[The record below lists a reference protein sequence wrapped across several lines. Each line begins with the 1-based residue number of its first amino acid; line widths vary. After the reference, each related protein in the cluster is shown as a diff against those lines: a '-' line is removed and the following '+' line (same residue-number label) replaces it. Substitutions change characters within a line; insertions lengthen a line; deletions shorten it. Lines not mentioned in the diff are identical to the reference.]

1 MTNRE
6 RFHKLMNFEKVDR
19 LPMLE
24 WASWWDLTINNWV
37 EQGLKI
43 RRRPTACRRC
53 RS

>member
-24 WASWWDLTINNWV
+24 WARLVGSDH
-37 EQGLKI
+37 
-43 RRRPTACRRC
+43 
-53 RS
+53 